1 MNKPK
6 TVFMFSGQ
14 GSQYFQMGQQLFG
27 ENAIFRNSMQ
37 EMDQLV
43 RQSAGY
49 SVLDSLYQP
58 GRSKG
63 DPFDQ
68 IHLSYPAI
76 FMVEYALAKVLIEA
90 GLQPELTMGA
100 SMGSFAAATVSG
112 CITMPDA
119 LAMVVKHAQLFESY
133 CENGSMIAILASPD
147 VYQEA
152 VLANHSVIAAHN
164 YDNHFVVAAKHDKLA
179 EIEDFLRARALTFQ
193 RLPVKYA
200 FHSPWIELARSA
212 AQDSLKDLPVSPA
225 RIPIACCVHA
235 KPITELTEDYFW
247 RTAREPI
254 RFQALVND
262 LESSGHYHY
271 IDVGPAGTL
280 ATFLKYLLPT
290 GSASRATTILSP
302 WGREQDRLAALL
314 KPA

>member
-1 MNKPK
+1 MRLDALNHSFIHSVTQPHLSLIMNKPK

-27 ENAIFRNSMQ
+27 EKAIFRNSMQ

-100 SMGSFAAATVSG
+100 IMGSMT
-112 CITMPDA
+112 
-119 LAMVVKHAQLFESY
+119 KH
-133 CENGSMIAILASPD
+133 
-147 VYQEA
+147 
-152 VLANHSVIAAHN
+152 
-164 YDNHFVVAAKHDKLA
+164 
-179 EIEDFLRARALTFQ
+179 
-193 RLPVKYA
+193 
-200 FHSPWIELARSA
+200 
-212 AQDSLKDLPVSPA
+212 
-225 RIPIACCVHA
+225 
-235 KPITELTEDYFW
+235 
-247 RTAREPI
+247 
-254 RFQALVND
+254 
-262 LESSGHYHY
+262 
-271 IDVGPAGTL
+271 
-280 ATFLKYLLPT
+280 
-290 GSASRATTILSP
+290 LSH
-302 WGREQDRLAALL
+302 
-314 KPA
+314 